1 MAPWTTTQLL
11 VTYGTHTHSIRV
23 ERDSESF
30 GTWSRFQHLV
40 RNIFGVQQY
49 ETVLLEFLAGGKHLN
64 STSFP
69 AIAVVSLDVQMAP
82 TSPGTKCSRAS
93 ASDLAF
99 KLYSPCQDDPIDCPT
114 SLDKMEACL
123 SGSAGDVHGVS
134 SDFCKKVK
142 PTSPLFSV
150 KSVRSLTAVAFRR
163 VGSTRALHQLYSQG
177 LYAWLAVR
185 WEGGSGNGWVV
196 RDMHASARVN
206 DALSLPM

>member
-1 MAPWTTTQLL
+1 MNDADANSARCSAWGIPSRGESPLPSPFLL
-11 VTYGTHTHSIRV
+11 SPFTDHA
-23 ERDSESF
+23 
-30 GTWSRFQHLV
+30 HL
-40 RNIFGVQQY
+40 RHPQ
-49 ETVLLEFLAGGKHLN
+49 HLN